1 MHQARIEFPV
11 TPVPMALPEGASRR
25 SLTARLAVAAM
36 PKRDIQCLE
45 CGQGFSSVS
54 DHAEFCCAPCR
65 NAWNNR
71 RAARGAEIYD
81 LFMALR
87 FERGAAKLAQVWTLL
102 CAVASAYR
110 DADRVK
116 RDGRR
121 SWRKRRSAIADI
133 PMAYGKSGDGR

>member
-11 TPVPMALPEGASRR
+11 KPVPVAFPEPASRR
-25 SLTARLAVAAM
+25 ALAARLAVAAR
-36 PKRDIQCLE
+36 PRHDYRCLE
-45 CGQGFSSVS
+45 CDGAFQSVER
-54 DHAEFCCAPCR
+54 HAEFCCTKCR
-65 NAWNNR
+65 KDWNNR

-87 FERGAAKLAQVWTLL
+87 FERGPAKLAQVWTLL

-110 DADRVK
+110 DADKAK

-121 SWRKRRSAIADI
+121 SWRRLRNAIADI
-133 PMAYGKSGDGR
+133 PMAYGSAGDGR